1 MVIKMNYTLRMQEV
15 RIMNNVSQLDVAQI
29 LNISK
34 FTYSHYETQDAIIPL
49 KHLLKFCNYFDISV
63 DYILGFTN
71 DLSYPKMIKNED
83 SVLIANNLKK
93 FRKLSHIT
101 QNVLAKELNVNQSTI
116 SEYEKGNKL
125 ISTPNLYRLCKKYNI
140 SADYLLGKTDNPKYL
155 K

>member
-1 MVIKMNYTLRMQEV
+1 MNYTLRMQEIRV
-15 RIMNNVSQLDVAQI
+15 LHNMNQLNIEKI

-34 FTYSHYETQDAIIPL
+34 YTYSHYETQDAIIPL
-49 KHLLKFCNYFDISV
+49 KHLLKFCNYFNVSV
-63 DYILGFTN
+63 DYILGFSNTP
-71 DLSYPKMIKNED
+71 SYPNMHKNSD
-83 SVLIANNLKK
+83 KIIIGNNLKM
-93 FRKLSHIT
+93 FRKLNHIS
-101 QNVLAKELNVNQSTI
+101 QSELAKELNLNQSTI